1 MPIIMTYDGM
11 PLILP
16 NKELK
21 EYAHNVHLFSPS
33 DYLSA
38 NYTESLKYSDVSS
51 IPEYSRYSELELG
64 QLYWPVGAR
73 RYAAGFFLVTSE
85 NLEKMPKFDVSGN
98 PDNADEFGGIRASVN
113 HPRNGYRSK
122 SLYIRTNANEATFDM
137 WMLPPRPLFNSYK
150 KKGLWVLPL
159 VDDRYWWWYHTA
171 GTFSFKSCT
180 TWEDLYKN
188 ILGGLGYATQS
199 ITVDTIDRKYLFPN
213 KAFLSSSQETRLPIL
228 LDAIGRSTNTKLI
241 LKHDS
246 SIHVMNASNSLA
258 KMTTRT
264 TLKSTKASGG
274 FGSLASF
281 PKSNL
286 SRAYDIESEIQ
297 TSETGLQDVT
307 LRSRDTPGLIPSTIT
322 FMVNNTPYKLVTT
335 SPLNPIGQF
344 GDDTTNSASLP
355 DSYVHY
361 YTSTDGDLTP
371 PATFTR
377 KASVNPDKGINVP
390 VKAND
395 KAYDLRKNLIY
406 TATSVTGG
414 GVATW
419 SEPSAGSTVLSK
431 YFMLNISSYKA
442 SAKSCPVYAQLP
454 LTETE
459 AVFNKRQMTEYM
471 EVFRDD
477 WVKLQ
482 MGDANLILNGVEEIP
497 PSGMH
502 DYVIY
507 QVADTVAT
515 KVVRAPYN
523 DPIQDI
529 YIESYLGDEAGCDSD
544 THPCG
549 TCKGMQSDDM
559 SFGPLIGRGI
569 PENFLPFSP
578 IKVRGQSVPSSYE
591 VTTAGLLTD
600 YPWYHTPPYVAKFCL
615 GSATGTAALDFHF
628 LVPAEISVYWDGQKV
643 ASRKLTGNRPRY
655 GACSDGRGRIS
666 FGKTTKTPTY
676 AIVVVDTTDNTSS
689 ATDSNTFKK
698 QNWAVNMRCVDS
710 QPFPPPLDI
719 YCQDSSKP
727 VEVPAVII
735 LGMFTPPQSY
745 VPGQSL
751 SSYTTT
757 TVCDGSAPSYNFK
770 CNGTDTTIPDNLVLT
785 FETPPASCSYLK
797 DVVIDLQKSAT
808 GGGWSGVLDGVGP
821 LKKLIIANL
830 RLSGTE
836 GGATLRI
843 LDLLDGNKELVSVN
857 NPMCVTSAPF
867 KMQFLSGN
875 LNLLSCVGTTTK
887 IIIKEA

>member
-1 MPIIMTYDGM
+1 MSILMTYDNM

-21 EYAHNVHLFSPS
+21 EYARNVHLFSPT
-33 DYLSA
+33 DYFSA
-38 NYTESLKYSDVSS
+38 NYISSLNYSDVSS
-51 IPEYSRYSELELG
+51 NPEYSKYSELELG

-98 PDNADEFGGIRASVN
+98 SDSGDEFGGIRANVN
-113 HPRNGYRSK
+113 HPQNGYSSK
-122 SLYIRTNANEATFDM
+122 YLYIRTNQNEAKFKM

-150 KKGLWVLPL
+150 KKSLWVLPL
-159 VDDRYWWWYHTA
+159 VDDRYWWWYHTTE
-171 GTFSFKSCT
+171 TFKLKSCT

-188 ILGGLGYATQS
+188 ILKGLGYSTQA
-199 ITVDTIDRKYLFPN
+199 ITVDSIDQKYLFPN
-213 KAFLSSSQETRLPIL
+213 KLFLSSNQETRLPIL
-228 LDAIGRSTNTKLI
+228 LEAIGRSTNTKLI
-241 LKHDS
+241 LKHDAS
-246 SIHVMNASNSLA
+246 VHVMNASNSFA
-258 KMTTRT
+258 NMTTRT
-264 TLKSTKASGG
+264 TLKSTNSSGG

-297 TSETGLQDVT
+297 TSETGLEDVT
-307 LRSRDTPGLIPSTIT
+307 LRSRDTAGVIPSTIT
-322 FMVNNTPYKLVTT
+322 FMVSNTPYKLNTR
-335 SPLNPIGQF
+335 SNFNPIGAF

-355 DSYVHY
+355 SSSVHY
-361 YTSTDGDLTP
+361 YTSTEEDLMP
-371 PATFTR
+371 PVAFTR
-377 KASVNPDKGINVP
+377 KVSINPDKGINVP
-390 VKAND
+390 VKAGD

-406 TATSVTGG
+406 SATSVTGE

-419 SEPSAGSTVLSK
+419 SEPSAGFGVLSK

-459 AVFNKRQMTEYM
+459 AVFSKRQLTEYM
-471 EVFRDD
+471 ELFRDD

-507 QVADTVAT
+507 QVADTIST

-523 DPIQDI
+523 EPIQDI
-529 YIESYLGDEAGCDSD
+529 YIESYLGDATGCDAD
-544 THPCG
+544 TYPCG
-549 TCKGMQSDDM
+549 SCRGMQGDEYAYS
-559 SFGPLIGRGI
+559 PLIGRGI

-578 IKVRGQSVPSSYE
+578 IKVAGQTISDSYV
-591 VTTAGLLTD
+591 VTPQSLLDD
-600 YPWYHTPPYVAKFCL
+600 YPWYHKPPYVAKFCL
-615 GSATGTAALDFHF
+615 GSATGTVALDYQFR
-628 LVPAEISVYWDGQKV
+628 VAGEISVYWDGQKV
-643 ASRKLTGNRPRY
+643 ASRKVNGTRPRVNN
-655 GACSDGRGRIS
+655 CSDYKGRIS
-666 FGKTTKTPTY
+666 FAKTTKTPTY

-710 QPFPPPLDI
+710 QPFPAPLDI
-719 YCQDSSKP
+719 YCADSAKLN
-727 VEVPAVII
+727 EVPSVIL

-745 VPGQSL
+745 VPGQSYG
-751 SSYTTT
+751 SYTTT
-757 TVCDGSAPSYNFK
+757 TVCDGSSPDYNFK
-770 CNGTDTTIPDNLVLT
+770 CNGTDAYIPDNLVLT

-830 RLSGTE
+830 RLSGTD

-843 LDLLDGNKELVSVN
+843 LDLLDGNKELVSVSA
-857 NPMCVTSAPF
+857 PICVTSAPF
-867 KMQFLSGN
+867 KIQYLNGN
-875 LNLLSCVGTTTK
+875 LDLLSCVGTTTK

>member
-38 NYTESLKYSDVSS
+38 NYTDSLKYSDVSS
-51 IPEYSRYSELELG
+51 IPEYSKYSELKLG

-113 HPRNGYRSK
+113 HPQNGYRSK

-137 WMLPPRPLFNSYK
+137 WMLPPRPLFDSYK

-171 GTFSFKSCT
+171 GTFRFKSCT

-297 TSETGLQDVT
+297 TSETGLEDVT

-377 KASVNPDKGINVP
+377 KVSINPDKGINVP
-390 VKAND
+390 VKAGD

-406 TATSVTGG
+406 SATSVTGE

-459 AVFNKRQMTEYM
+459 AVFSKKQMTEYM

-529 YIESYLGDEAGCDSD
+529 YIESYLGDESGCDAD
-544 THPCG
+544 TYACG
-549 TCKGMQSDDM
+549 QCKGMQAGSVTTQLYGLGNSSM
-559 SFGPLIGRGI
+559 
-569 PENFLPFSP
+569 FLPYSP
-578 IKVRGQSVPSSYE
+578 VQVKNSTLPVGADP
-591 VTTAGLLTD
+591 LLYTN
-600 YPWYHTPPYVAKFCL
+600 YHKPPYVVKFCL
-615 GSATGTAALDFHF
+615 GSSVGNVALDYHF
-628 LVPAEISVYWDGQKV
+628 QTQAMVSVYWNGSKV
-643 ASRKLTGNRPRY
+643 TSRQINGAKSFTCQGCAQCWGRLTF
-655 GACSDGRGRIS
+655 A
-666 FGKTTKTPTY
+666 KTAKSPAY
-676 AIVVVDTTDNTSS
+676 ATVIIERVNEYDND
-689 ATDSNTFKK
+689 AQLLQN
-698 QNWAVNMRCVDS
+698 QNWYMNMRCVDS
-710 QPFPPPLDI
+710 QPYPAPRAIACDQKLD
-719 YCQDSSKP
+719 
-727 VEVPAVII
+727 EVGGIFT
-735 LGMFTPPQSY
+735 LGMFTSIPINIPSSSNGI
-745 VPGQSL
+745 VPNTS
-751 SSYTTT
+751 
-757 TVCDGSAPSYNFK
+757 VCVADAAESDFQCGGGN
-770 CNGTDTTIPDNLVLT
+770 CTIPANLVMS
-785 FETPPASCSYLK
+785 FENPPDSCKYLK
-797 DVVIDLQKSAT
+797 DIVIPLQQSVFD
-808 GGGWSGVLDGVGP
+808 GGWAGIHDQFGP
-821 LKKLIIANL
+821 LKDIVQAKL
-830 RLSGTE
+830 RLVGNTGFDLTIKDIVNVSKTPVQLTSGT
-836 GGATLRI
+836 TCI
-843 LDLLDGNKELVSVN
+843 CS
-857 NPMCVTSAPF
+857 PF
-867 KMQFLSGN
+867 KLEFAAGILTPF
-875 LNLLSCVGTTTK
+875 SCVGTTTK
-887 IIIKEA
+887 VIIKEA

>member
-1 MPIIMTYDGM
+1 MPITMTYDGM

-113 HPRNGYRSK
+113 HPQNGYRSK
-122 SLYIRTNANEATFDM
+122 SLYIRTNANEATFNM
-137 WMLPPRPLFNSYK
+137 WMLPPRPLFDSYK

-171 GTFSFKSCT
+171 GTFRFKSCT
-180 TWEDLYKN
+180 TWGDLYKN

-322 FMVNNTPYKLVTT
+322 FMVNNTPYKLTTT

-355 DSYVHY
+355 DSSVHY

-390 VKAND
+390 VTAGD

-406 TATSVTGG
+406 SATSVTGE

-459 AVFNKRQMTEYM
+459 AVFSKRQMTEYM

-529 YIESYLGDEAGCDSD
+529 YIESYLGDESGCDAD
-544 THPCG
+544 TYACG
-549 TCKGMQSDDM
+549 QCKGMQGN
-559 SFGPLIGRGI
+559 SFTSQLYGFG
-569 PENFLPFSP
+569 NSSMFLPYSP
-578 IKVRGQSVPSSYE
+578 IQVKNSTLPVGADP
-591 VTTAGLLTD
+591 LLYTN
-600 YPWYHTPPYVAKFCL
+600 YHKPPYVVKFCL
-615 GSATGTAALDFHF
+615 GSSVGNVALDFHF
-628 LVPAEISVYWDGQKV
+628 QTQAMVSVYWNGSKV
-643 ASRKLTGNRPRY
+643 TSRQINGGKSFTCQGCAQCWGRLTF
-655 GACSDGRGRIS
+655 A
-666 FGKTTKTPTY
+666 KTAKTPSY
-676 AIVVVDTTDNTSS
+676 ATVIIERVNEYDTDAQLLQN
-689 ATDSNTFKK
+689 
-698 QNWAVNMRCVDS
+698 QNWYMNMRCVDS
-710 QPFPPPLDI
+710 QPYPAPRAIACDQKLD
-719 YCQDSSKP
+719 
-727 VEVPAVII
+727 EVGGIFT
-735 LGMFTPPQSY
+735 LGMFTSIPISIP
-745 VPGQSL
+745 
-751 SSYTTT
+751 SSSNGIIPNTS
-757 TVCDGSAPSYNFK
+757 VCVADAAESTFQCGGGN
-770 CNGTDTTIPDNLVLT
+770 CTIPANLILS
-785 FETPPASCSYLK
+785 FENAPDSCKYLN
-797 DVVIDLQKSAT
+797 DIVIPLQQSVFD
-808 GGGWSGVLDGVGP
+808 GGWAGIHDQFGP
-821 LKKLIIANL
+821 LKDIVQAKL
-830 RLSGTE
+830 RLVGNTGFDLTIKDIVNVSKTPVQLTSGT
-836 GGATLRI
+836 TCI
-843 LDLLDGNKELVSVN
+843 
-857 NPMCVTSAPF
+857 CTPF
-867 KMQFLSGN
+867 KLEFAAGILTPF
-875 LNLLSCVGTTTK
+875 SCVGTTTK
-887 IIIKEA
+887 VIIKEA